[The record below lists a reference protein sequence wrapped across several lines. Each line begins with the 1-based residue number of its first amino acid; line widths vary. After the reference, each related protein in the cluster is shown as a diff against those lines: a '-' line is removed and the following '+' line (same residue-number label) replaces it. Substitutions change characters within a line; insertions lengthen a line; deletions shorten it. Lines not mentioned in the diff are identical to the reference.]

1 MNVILYA
8 RVSSEK
14 QAEKDLSIKAQVKEL
29 NNYALKHSYNVID
42 IFIDE
47 AKSARSANRPAFQN
61 MISLAKQKN
70 PPFEAIL
77 VWKLS
82 RFARNREDSILYKSL
97 LKKKGIQVISINEQI
112 DDSPVGKMLEG
123 ILEVVDEFY
132 SNNMAVDIKR
142 GMKENA
148 SRGFFNGGIIPL
160 GYKIKKIKVNNNDKS
175 KLEIDDETAQIVKK
189 IFELY
194 ISGEG
199 AKEIAKYLNANYSQ
213 FKRWKKNNVLE
224 ILRNEIYIGNF
235 LWNRESKDDSEVIR
249 VLNCHPAI
257 ITNEVFNKVQNIISS
272 KNPTIIH
279 PRTIGT
285 KNLLNGLLFCSKC
298 NKAYTSYSA
307 KSGKYNYYTCQNHFK
322 SVNGVCNQ
330 KEFNINKLDAIIVN
344 LIKDRI
350 ITEDNIK
357 KLISLVN
364 EELVMFKKEYN
375 SNLTKLD
382 NLIEVRKKSREKLF
396 KIIESTEDLN
406 ITDFAPRIKELNSE
420 IEKLEKDKLELQFKL
435 DLNGFPKVSE
445 KDIKPYVR
453 DLQNTLKTGSIVEQ
467 KAFLRSFINKIIIDN
482 KTATIEY
489 TFPVNKQGKNN
500 QEVLALA
507 ANGSA

>member
-1 MNVILYA
+1 M
-8 RVSSEK
+8 
-14 QAEKDLSIKAQVKEL
+14 
-29 NNYALKHSYNVID
+29 
-42 IFIDE
+42 
-47 AKSARSANRPAFQN
+47 
-61 MISLAKQKN
+61 
-70 PPFEAIL
+70 
-77 VWKLS
+77 
-82 RFARNREDSILYKSL
+82 
-97 LKKKGIQVISINEQI
+97 
-112 DDSPVGKMLEG
+112 
-123 ILEVVDEFY
+123 
-132 SNNMAVDIKR
+132 
-142 GMKENA
+142 
-148 SRGFFNGGIIPL
+148 
-160 GYKIKKIKVNNNDKS
+160 
-175 KLEIDDETAQIVKK
+175 
-189 IFELY
+189 
-194 ISGEG
+194 
-199 AKEIAKYLNANYSQ
+199 
-213 FKRWKKNNVLE
+213 
-224 ILRNEIYIGNF
+224 
-235 LWNRESKDDSEVIR
+235 
-249 VLNCHPAI
+249 
-257 ITNEVFNKVQNIISS
+257 
-272 KNPTIIH
+272 
-279 PRTIGT
+279 
-285 KNLLNGLLFCSKC
+285 
-298 NKAYTSYSA
+298 
-307 KSGKYNYYTCQNHFK
+307 
-322 SVNGVCNQ
+322 
-330 KEFNINKLDAIIVN
+330 DAIIVN